1 MITDPIADFLTRI
14 RNAQARKKDSVSM
27 PSTKM
32 IVSIAEIL
40 KREGF
45 LLDYHVEEA
54 KPQSELVVELKYVN
68 GIPAITEVVRVS
80 KPGVRKYRGYRDIK
94 PVKKGLGLSI
104 FSTPM
109 GIVTGSEAFKNKV
122 GGEYICYV
130 Y

>member
-1 MITDPIADFLTRI
+1 
-14 RNAQARKKDSVSM
+14 M

>member
-27 PSTKM
+27 PATK
-32 IVSIAEIL
+32 IIISIAEIL
-40 KREGF
+40 KKEGF
-45 LLDYHVEEA
+45 LLDYQVVEA
-54 KPQSELVVELKYVN
+54 KPQSELVVDLKYVN
-68 GIPAITEVVRVS
+68 GTPAITEVVRIS
-80 KPGVRKYRGYRDIK
+80 KPGIRKYRGYRDIK
-94 PVKKGLGLSI
+94 PVKRGLGLSI

-109 GIVTGSEAFKNKV
+109 GLVTGKDAVKNKI

>member
-27 PSTKM
+27 PATKM
-32 IVSIAEIL
+32 IISIAEIL
-40 KREGF
+40 KKEGF
-45 LLDYHVEEA
+45 LLDYQVVEA
-54 KPQSELVVELKYVN
+54 KPQSELIVELKYVN
-68 GIPAITEVVRVS
+68 GVPAITEVVRVS

-94 PVKKGLGLSI
+94 SVKRGLGLSI

-109 GIVTGSEAFKNKV
+109 GIVSGGEAFKNKI